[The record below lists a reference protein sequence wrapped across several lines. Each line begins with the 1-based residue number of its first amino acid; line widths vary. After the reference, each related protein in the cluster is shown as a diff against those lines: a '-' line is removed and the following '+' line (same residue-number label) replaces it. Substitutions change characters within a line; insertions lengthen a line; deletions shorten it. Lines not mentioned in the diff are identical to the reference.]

1 MIISAYRSFF
11 LFLAGFLGE
20 GWAIVALSCICSALM
35 APLMK
40 AVAGV
45 VRREAAYQEVILP
58 QIARI
63 KETFPG
69 DMERNLH
76 IQRLYRRY
84 GYSPLSA
91 VKKVLPLFV
100 QIPFL
105 LLTYYMLKGT
115 AELNG
120 VQFLFLKNLGKPD
133 ALLSGI
139 NLLPFVMTGVN
150 LLTVAATPGFTKRD
164 QTQAVG
170 ISLLFLV
177 LLYTAPSAL
186 LLYWTLNNVITMVRT
201 LVGQRCR
208 GARLLASRVRSIP
221 AGALNEIRAFRGPVL
236 LRALAGFIGLLLL
249 VLFPISYFLLA
260 IVPKDIRMEVVSQAP
275 ISVRVSENSGG
286 ANGGFSVPLNV
297 VRDFS
302 SEQLYRE
309 FLPPDLNVRM
319 LSCSFDCSAL
329 NRIEIKRIR
338 LMVADLLAFDLSA
351 DDLCRGYIPSE
362 GVRIAEGPD
371 GTIVIDLKDGSGT
384 FRPSADVSKMWKWA
398 GFCPTGLILPRWIVK
413 AMIGG
418 LVCLLAL
425 SLLAARMLQKVPLN
439 ERFIVDSLALAFLA
453 SAFFTIMLPLQ
464 SFWANSGDYAFSVV
478 RLLLSQIPK
487 VILCGIVLFFVFYLV
502 SWAWGYWFHV
512 VILAVLVYEYIQTG
526 VLSMGAPTM
535 NGDMAYYANHALAM
549 RDLSVLGIVVVLFM
563 FFHEFIQK
571 RFGKVV
577 VVLVGVF
584 ALTLFS
590 SLRITSGQAIE
601 RPVGAG
607 YCAKLAVLENLQF
620 TRRNVFVLVLDSVS
634 TEVASDVLRNNPE
647 IASYF
652 PGFTVFENNI
662 GMHHLTPYATT
673 GTLTGRYYTNRI
685 DVASQEEY
693 FNSVFGEESAL
704 KHYAD
709 AGCPVYFLPKSNG
722 FGYMA
727 NVGEVDCALGDVG
740 AEMVT
745 SPILWKKN
753 DALSFSLRDLTIF
766 RCMPFIAKPAVF
778 KLLYAGSSGH
788 GRVEDEETAYPIM
801 RNAPSIDSEK
811 TTFAFVHL
819 HGAHAPHDVMR
830 DGRKRTTDAVFDG
843 YEQYYDQAYHV
854 LHQTGRLFD
863 SWRKSGVYDSS
874 YIVLIADHGSG
885 GLNDTRHPSHSEH
898 SLPPSARPMMLL
910 KPFSSDLGLC
920 YNSTS
925 STHHARLREFFDVLR
940 TRDLSISDS
949 VMLLTN
955 TNRVFVV
962 PGANFVRRWSVDGY
976 GSIIGYEQ

>member
-1 MIISAYRSFF
+1 
-11 LFLAGFLGE
+11 
-20 GWAIVALSCICSALM
+20 
-35 APLMK
+35 
-40 AVAGV
+40 
-45 VRREAAYQEVILP
+45 
-58 QIARI
+58 
-63 KETFPG
+63 
-69 DMERNLH
+69 
-76 IQRLYRRY
+76 
-84 GYSPLSA
+84 
-91 VKKVLPLFV
+91 
-100 QIPFL
+100 
-105 LLTYYMLKGT
+105 
-115 AELNG
+115 
-120 VQFLFLKNLGKPD
+120 
-133 ALLSGI
+133 
-139 NLLPFVMTGVN
+139 
-150 LLTVAATPGFTKRD
+150 
-164 QTQAVG
+164 
-170 ISLLFLV
+170 
-177 LLYTAPSAL
+177 
-186 LLYWTLNNVITMVRT
+186 
-201 LVGQRCR
+201 
-208 GARLLASRVRSIP
+208 
-221 AGALNEIRAFRGPVL
+221 
-236 LRALAGFIGLLLL
+236 
-249 VLFPISYFLLA
+249 
-260 IVPKDIRMEVVSQAP
+260 MEVVSEAP
-275 ISVRVSENSGG
+275 ISVRVSEDTG
-286 ANGGFSVPLNV
+286 ADRGGFSVPLNV
-297 VRDFS
+297 IRDFS
-302 SEQLYRE
+302 SIQLYRE
-309 FLPPDLNVRM
+309 FLPPDLDVRK
-319 LSCSFDCSAL
+319 LSCSFDCSTL
-329 NRIEIKRIR
+329 NRIEIKSIR
-338 LMVADLLAFDLSA
+338 LIIADLFAFDLSA
-351 DDLCRGYIPSE
+351 DDLCRGFVHSE
-362 GVRIAEGPD
+362 GVCVTEGHD
-371 GTIVIDLKDGSGT
+371 GVIIVDLKEGSGT
-384 FRPSADVSKMWKWA
+384 FRPSVDVSEVGKWA

-425 SLLAARMLQKVPLN
+425 SLLAARLLQKVPLN

-693 FNSVFGEESAL
+693 FNSVLGEESAL

-854 LHQTGRLFD
+854 LYQTGMLFN
-863 SWRKSGVYDSS
+863 SWRKSGVYDRS
-874 YIVLIADHGSG
+874 YIVLMADHGSG
-885 GLNDTRHPSHSEH
+885 GLNDTRHPIRNQEA
-898 SLPPSARPMMLL
+898 LPITAHPMLLL
-910 KPFSSDLGLC
+910 KPFSAEGVLAFDTCSP
-920 YNSTS
+920 
-925 STHHARLREFFDVLR
+925 THHARLRDFFDGLR
-940 TRDLSISDS
+940 NDDLSIIES
-949 VMLLTN
+949 VQRLACDKRLFAIPES
-955 TNRVFVV
+955 NRVRSWVV
-962 PGANFVRRWSVDGY
+962 DSNGFAVEY
-976 GSIIGYEQ
+976 GKQ